1 MLSNFIN
8 YISELNNTSI
18 VIRLSLAVLCGGIIG
33 LERGKKG
40 QAAGFRTHI
49 LVCIGSTLV
58 MMTNLYVSDVV
69 GSAVDPTR
77 LGAQV
82 VSGIG
87 FLGAGS
93 IIVTDKNKIR
103 GLTTA
108 AGLWAS
114 ACMGLAIG
122 VGFYQLAV
130 IGCLFIILVISLLD
144 RIDRKVFKNSVR
156 IQVYI
161 EFGNP
166 KVLRK
171 IIDYCK
177 ENEFEIIDTQVIKN
191 KDIEDN
197 LVGAVITMKCNKK
210 QDHAIIVTEL
220 GLISGVVNIE
230 EL

>member
-1 MLSNFIN
+1 MLSDFVDYIGEIN
-8 YISELNNTSI
+8 TLSI
-18 VIRLSLAVLCGGIIG
+18 IIRLSLAVLCGGIIG

-49 LVCIGSTLV
+49 LVCIGSALV
-58 MMTNLYVSDVV
+58 MMTNLYVIDVFDA
-69 GSAVDPTR
+69 SADPTR

-93 IIVTDKNKIR
+93 IIVTNNNKIK

-130 IGCLFIILVISLLD
+130 IGCIFIVVVISVLD
-144 RIDRKVFKNSVR
+144 RIDRSVFRNSDRMQIYV
-156 IQVYI
+156 
-161 EFGNP
+161 EFGSSSI
-166 KVLRK
+166 LRE

-177 ENEFEIIDTQVIKN
+177 DNEIEIRDTQVIKN
-191 KDIEDN
+191 KNIEDN
-197 LVGAVITMKCNKK
+197 LVGAVITIRCNKK
-210 QDHAIIVTEL
+210 QEHVIIITEL
-220 GLISGVVNIE
+220 GLIPGIVNIE